1 MQIIRTHAFARAGLI
16 GNPSDGYNGKTI
28 SIIVRDFAA
37 RVTLYDWPKIEIV
50 WSQDEHSQF
59 DSVQE
64 LVRDVRLHGYYGGI
78 RLVKSTIKRFV
89 DYCERKRLPLHQR
102 TFSIRYESNIP
113 RQVGLAGSSA
123 IIVATLRA
131 LIEFYGVDIPPEIQ
145 PSLALDVER
154 HELGISA
161 GLQDR
166 VIQVYEGAVYMDFDK
181 SRERVDPEFNL
192 AYGVY
197 EPLDATKLPPLYL
210 SYSADV
216 GEPTYVVHNPLR
228 ARYEAGDADVHAAMR
243 RFAELTEEFRQAL
256 AAADVSEMSRLLDA
270 NFDTRRS
277 IMKLNADHVAMIE
290 AARSTGCS
298 AKFAGSGGAI
308 VGVCPDDATFAKLKR
323 RLGELGCNVI
333 RPTIL
338 GDRSR

>member
-1 MQIIRTHAFARAGLI
+1 MQIIRAHAFARAGLI

-28 SIIVRDFAA
+28 SVIIRDYAA
-37 RVTLYDWPKIEIV
+37 RVVLYEWPKVEIV
-50 WSQDEHSQF
+50 WSQDEHSRF

-78 RLVKSTIKRFV
+78 RLVKATIKRFV
-89 DYCERKRLPLHQR
+89 EACEKKAIPLHKR

-113 RQVGLAGSSA
+113 RQVGMAGSSA

-131 LIEFYGVDIPPEIQ
+131 LMQFYGVEFPLELQ

-166 VIQVYEGAVYMDFDK
+166 VIQIYEGAVYMDFA
-181 SRERVDPEFNL
+181 RERERIDPELKL
-192 AYGVY
+192 ACGAY
-197 EPLDATKLPPLYL
+197 ERIDPQMLPPLYVA
-210 SYSADV
+210 YSTDV

-228 ARYEAGDADVHAAMR
+228 ARYEAGDRAVIAAMEK
-243 RFAELTEEFRQAL
+243 FADLTVQFREAME
-256 AAADVSEMSRLLDA
+256 AGDVDEMSRLLDA

-277 IMKLNADHVAMIE
+277 ICALNADHVAMIE
-290 AARSTGCS
+290 AARSTGAS

-308 VGVCPDDATFAKLKR
+308 IGVCRDDATFTALQE
-323 RLGELGCNVI
+323 RLAPLGCRII
-333 RPTIL
+333 RPTISPA
-338 GDRSR
+338 R

>member
-16 GNPSDGYNGKTI
+16 GNPSDGYNGKTV
-28 SIIVRDFAA
+28 SVIVRNYAA
-37 RVTLYDWPKIEIV
+37 RVTLYEWPTVEIV
-50 WSQDEHSQF
+50 WSQDEHSRF

-64 LVRDVRLHGYYGGI
+64 LARDVRLHGYYGGI
-78 RLVKSTIKRFV
+78 RLVKATIKRFV
-89 DYCERKRLPLHQR
+89 DYCGVKRIPLHER

-131 LIEFYGVDIPPEIQ
+131 LMQFYDVEVALELQ

-166 VIQVYEGAVYMDFDK
+166 VIQVYEGAVYMDFAK
-181 SRERVDPEFNL
+181 GRERIDPEFKL

-197 EPLDATKLPPLYL
+197 EPLDASKLPSLYL
-210 SYSADV
+210 AFSVDA

-228 ARYEAGDADVHAAMR
+228 ARYEAGEKAVVEAMKKFADLTVQFRAGMEAGDVDAMD
-243 RFAELTEEFRQAL
+243 
-256 AAADVSEMSRLLDA
+256 RLINA
-270 NFDTRRS
+270 NFDTRAS
-277 IMKLNADHVAMIE
+277 ICQINPDHAAMIH
-290 AARSTGCS
+290 AARDAGAS

-308 VGVCPDDATFAKLKR
+308 IGICRDDRVFARLKEKL
-323 RLGELGCNVI
+323 EPLGCKVI
-333 RPTIL
+333 RPDVA
-338 GDRSR
+338 G

>member
-1 MQIIRTHAFARAGLI
+1 MEIIRTHAYARAGLI

-28 SIIVRDFAA
+28 SVILRDYAA
-37 RVTLYDWPKIEIV
+37 RVVLYEWPQIEIV
-50 WSQDEHSQF
+50 WSQDEHSRF

-78 RLVKSTIKRFV
+78 RLVKATIKGFV
-89 DYCERKRLPLHQR
+89 EACERKKLTLHDR
-102 TFSIRYESNIP
+102 TFSIRYESTIP

-131 LIEFYGVDIPPEIQ
+131 LMTFYGVEFPLELQ

-154 HELGISA
+154 RELGISA

-166 VIQVYEGAVYMDFDK
+166 VIQIYEGAVYMDFA
-181 SRERVDPEFNL
+181 REREQTDRDLGLP
-192 AYGVY
+192 YGVY
-197 EPLDATKLPPLYL
+197 ERVAPEQLPPLYVAF
-210 SYSADV
+210 STDV

-228 ARYEAGDADVHAAMR
+228 ARYESGDKAVISAMEK
-243 RFAELTEEFRQAL
+243 FAELTVQFRQAMQ
-256 AAADVSEMSRLLDA
+256 AGDVAEMSRLLDE

-277 IMKLNADHVAMIE
+277 ICALNADHVAMIE
-290 AARSTGCS
+290 AARSTGAS

-308 VGVCPDDATFAKLKR
+308 IGVCHSDRMFADLQRKL
-323 RLGELGCNVI
+323 EPLGCKVI
-333 RPTIL
+333 RPTIAA
-338 GDRSR
+338 GT